1 MDFNDLEDFENDVV
15 LRKVAAPVDEK
26 PCLRCCGTGQI
37 RYGYVNITHY
47 PCSLCKGTGK
57 ITDQRVKRVA
67 AAKKAARTLETNRY
81 SRQKDFSAKHPKEWA
96 WLNEQN
102 ERGNTFAQS
111 LYEQVQSPRGLSEK
125 QFACITRSLEKMA
138 EAKVDRAASAP
149 DLGAE
154 AMKMIQVFQKAK
166 ENGYKK
172 PKIRTELFNFS
183 LAPAGGANA
192 GWVYVTNSETTYIGK
207 INPEGKFVG
216 YKTPA
221 ETLSALIEVCKD
233 PLEASIKYGRRT
245 GNCSCCGRA
254 LDNKESVELGIGPI
268 CRSKFY
274 A

>member
-1 MDFNDLEDFENDVV
+1 MDFTDLESDLNS
-15 LRKVAAPVDEK
+15 VATKKTSSPIDEK

-37 RYGYVNITHY
+37 RYGFVNITYY

-57 ITDQRVKRVA
+57 VTDQRLKRVA
-67 AAKKAARTLETNRY
+67 AAKKAMHTVETNRY
-81 SRQKDFSAKHPKEWA
+81 SRQKDFAAKYPKEWA
-96 WLNEQN
+96 WLSEQN
-102 ERGNTFAQS
+102 DRGNNFAQS

-125 QFACITRSLEKMA
+125 QFACITRSLEKIA
-138 EAKVDRAASAP
+138 EAKADRAASAP

-154 AMKMIQVFQKAK
+154 AIKMIHVFQKAK

-172 PKIRTELFNFS
+172 PKIRTELFDFS

-192 GWVYVTNSETTYIGK
+192 GWVYVTNNESTYIGK

-245 GNCSCCGRA
+245 GKCSCCGRA
-254 LDNKESVELGIGPI
+254 LDNAESVELGIGPI
-268 CRSKFY
+268 CRQKFF
-274 A
+274 